1 MSAKD
6 LKGYD
11 SDVNLNMMEFESSKI
26 QDHKQ
31 KPLAIRAQDFSRIQD
46 ISSELPSSVEAQ
58 DVSQPVSGESRINM
72 VARRKVSKDKGKFVS
87 KVGSRLPATL
97 EGKDSDYEGVM
108 QTKLKMGEMN
118 SDVSVNSSLR

>member
-1 MSAKD
+1 M
-6 LKGYD
+6 KGYD